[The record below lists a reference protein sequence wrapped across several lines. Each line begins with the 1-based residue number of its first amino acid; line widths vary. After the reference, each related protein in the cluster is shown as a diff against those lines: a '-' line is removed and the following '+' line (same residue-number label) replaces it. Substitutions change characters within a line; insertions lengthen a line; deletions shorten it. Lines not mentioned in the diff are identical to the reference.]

1 MNNYSTFL
9 HPLRWAGMLCAALL
23 LALAPFK
30 AQADILSVEI
40 MCSPSAV
47 VMKSAANGDWMT
59 VHTDL
64 AYSSVDTASVKLVV
78 DGAEILDVVATKADD
93 CGNLVAKFSLTELK
107 GLVSPPS
114 ATLTLTGLT
123 KDVDGVAG
131 VAFAGSDTVVVR
143 AGK

>member
-9 HPLRWAGMLCAALL
+9 HPLRWAGVLCAALL

-30 AQADILSVEI
+30 AQADISVEI

-64 AYSSVDTASVKLVV
+64 AYSSVDTASV
-78 DGAEILDVVATKADD
+78 ELDVNNGQAILSARATKADD

-107 GLVSPPS
+107 GLVAPPS
-114 ATLTLTGLT
+114 AILTLTGST
-123 KDVDGVAG
+123 KDGEM
-131 VAFAGSDTVVVR
+131 FAGSDTVVVR

>member
-1 MNNYSTFL
+1 MKNHSTFL
-9 HPLRWAGMLCAALL
+9 HPLGWAGVLCAALL

-30 AQADILSVEI
+30 AQADISVEI
-40 MCSPSAV
+40 MCSPSVV
-47 VMKSAANGDWMT
+47 VMKSFASGDWMT

-64 AYSSVDTASVKLVV
+64 AYSSVDTASVELDVN
-78 DGAEILDVVATKADD
+78 GAASLGVVATKADD

-107 GLVSPPS
+107 GLVAPPS

-123 KDVDGVAG
+123 KDG
-131 VAFAGSDTVVVR
+131 VAFAGSDTVAVR